1 MISNNSETKHIFAID
16 MNKQMINLDIT
27 ITGDL
32 GSGKSSVAKSLCEK
46 LNYKYFS
53 TGVIQRQIGKENGMN
68 TLELN
73 YFAEKNLDI
82 DKYIDDFVIRLND
95 NKEDSFAIDS
105 RMAWHFIRN
114 SFKIYLTV
122 DPIVAAKRV
131 LADSQRDSEPII
143 EDIYEK
149 SLNLLERRAAED
161 KRFKSIYGVDCGDL
175 NNYDLV
181 IDTTNSSVEEIS
193 TLIFQLFTAFSNKAN
208 INKYWV
214 SPKVLYP
221 TEHVRQLGREEAK
234 KIRQSVSDSGYDKTN
249 VVDAVQLG
257 RELFIWD
264 GHKRVSASIF
274 NKVPLIPIVI
284 LAKDDEE
291 IHSGHIVSKFIEAA
305 FNLSWLYDW
314 EDVHGF
320 VFVSYPKIM
329 IKS

>member
-1 MISNNSETKHIFAID
+1 MIK
-16 MNKQMINLDIT
+16 LDIT

-32 GSGKSSVAKSLCEK
+32 GSGKSSVAKALCK
-46 LNYKYFS
+46 MLDFKYFS
-53 TGVIQRQIGKENGMN
+53 TGGIQRQIGKEHGMN

-73 YFAEKNLDI
+73 YFSETNLDI

-95 NKEDSFAIDS
+95 EADSFAIDS

-122 DPIVAAKRV
+122 NPIVAARRV
-131 LADSQRDSEPII
+131 IADNCRDSEPII

-149 SLNLLERRAAED
+149 SLNLLERRSAED

-193 TLIFQLFTAFSNKAN
+193 TLIFHLFTAYSNKVK
-208 INKYWV
+208 INKNWV

-221 TEHVRQLGREEAK
+221 TEHVRELGREEAK
-234 KIRQSVSDSGYDKTN
+234 KIRQSVSDSVYDKTN

-305 FNLSWLYDW
+305 FNLSRLYDW
-314 EDVHGF
+314 EEVHGF
-320 VFVSYPKIM
+320 VFDSYPKIM
-329 IKS
+329 IK

>member
-1 MISNNSETKHIFAID
+1 MVK
-16 MNKQMINLDIT
+16 LDIT

-32 GSGKSSVAKSLCEK
+32 GSGKSTVAKALCK
-46 LNYKYFS
+46 MLNFKYFS

-73 YFAEKNLDI
+73 YFSENNLDI

-95 NKEDSFAIDS
+95 KEESFAIDS

-122 DPIVAAKRV
+122 NPIVAAKRV
-131 LADSQRDSEPII
+131 MADCFRDSEPIM

-181 IDTTNSSVEEIS
+181 IDTSNASVEEIS
-193 TLIFQLFTAFSNKAN
+193 KLIFDLFTAYSNKAA
-208 INKYWV
+208 ITKHWI
-214 SPKVLYP
+214 SPAMLYP
-221 TEHVRQLGREEAK
+221 TKPAEQVVCG
-234 KIRQSVSDSGYDKTN
+234 IGYTETE
-249 VVDAVQLG
+249 VVETVQLG
-257 RELFIWD
+257 RELFIRD
-264 GHKRVSASIF
+264 GHNNVSAALI

-284 LAKDDEE
+284 SAKDDEE
-291 IHSGHIVSKFIEAA
+291 IHSGQTVLKFIEET
-305 FNLSWLYDW
+305 FNLNLVHKW
-314 EDVHGF
+314 EESHGF
-320 VFVSYPKIM
+320 KFESYPDFPLN
-329 IKS
+329 S

>member
-1 MISNNSETKHIFAID
+1 MVK
-16 MNKQMINLDIT
+16 LDIT

-32 GSGKSSVAKSLCEK
+32 GSGKSTVAKALCK
-46 LNYKYFS
+46 MLNFKYFS
-53 TGVIQRQIGKENGMN
+53 TGGIQRQIGKEQGMN

-95 NKEDSFAIDS
+95 EEESFAIDS

-122 DPIVAAKRV
+122 NPIVAAKRV
-131 LADSQRDSEPII
+131 MADCHRDSEQVM

-181 IDTTNSSVEEIS
+181 VDTTNATVEEIS
-193 TLIFQLFTAFSNKAN
+193 KLISDLFTAFSEKTS
-208 INKYWV
+208 ICKHWI
-214 SPKVLYP
+214 SPRLLYP
-221 TEHVRQLGREEAK
+221 TKHVNQHKQEEAIK
-234 KIRQSVSDSGYDKTN
+234 TVQSQIGKECDKMNAVET
-249 VVDAVQLG
+249 VQLG
-257 RELFIWD
+257 RDLYICKK
-264 GHKRVSASIF
+264 HNVASAALL
-274 NKVPLIPIVI
+274 NKISLIPVII

-291 IHSGHIVSKFIEAA
+291 IHPGQSVSKFVESA
-305 FNLSWLYDW
+305 FDLSSLNEW
-314 EDVHGF
+314 EKAHGF
-320 VFVSYPKIM
+320 QFETYPKI
-329 IKS
+329 KLNS

>member
-1 MISNNSETKHIFAID
+1 MSK
-16 MNKQMINLDIT
+16 LDIT

-53 TGVIQRQIGKENGMN
+53 TGVIQRQMGKENGMN

-73 YFAEKNLDI
+73 YFAEKNLDV

-95 NKEDSFAIDS
+95 EEDSFAIDS

-114 SFKIYLTV
+114 SFKVYLTV
-122 DPIVAAKRV
+122 NPIVAAKRV
-131 LADSQRDSEPII
+131 MADDQRDSEPIMA
-143 EDIYEK
+143 DIYEK

-175 NNYDLV
+175 NNYNLV
-181 IDTTNSSVEEIS
+181 VDTTYSSIAELS
-193 TLIFQLFTAFSNKAN
+193 KLIIQQYTAFSEKEIVNKH
-208 INKYWV
+208 WV
-214 SPKVLYP
+214 SPKLLYP
-221 TEHVRQLGREEAK
+221 TEHVREPGREDAK
-234 KIRQSVSDSGYDKTN
+234 KIRQSVGETGYDN
-249 VVDAVQLG
+249 VHVVNTVQLG
-257 RELFIWD
+257 NELFIWD
-264 GHKRVSASIF
+264 GHESVSAAIF
-274 NKVPLIPIVI
+274 NKVPLIPIAV

-291 IHSGHIVSKFIEAA
+291 IHPGHVASRLIEAS

-320 VFVSYPKIM
+320 KFESYPKIGVN
-329 IKS
+329 S